1 MTNNKNLLV
10 TLLQSLKCS
19 QVVRE
24 LSNNGIRLSTMGW
37 SEYYVIDNQLMY
49 HHHYGDDEYTEVV
62 SSIDDITLRNEYE
75 DEKSSFEYYQ
85 EITSDIV
92 KVLKSLL

>member
-24 LSNNGIRLSTMGW
+24 LSNNGIQLSVMGW
-37 SEYYVIDNQLMY
+37 SEYYVLDGKLMY
-49 HHHYGDDEYTEVV
+49 HHHYGDNEYTEVI
-62 SSIDDITLRNEYE
+62 SSIDDITLRNE

>member
-1 MTNNKNLLV
+1 MTTSEVLNLLK
-10 TLLQSLKCS
+10 SGLKS
-19 QVVRE
+19 GKISRV
-24 LSNNGIRLSTMGW
+24 LSENGIQLSIMGW
-37 SEYYVIDNQLMY
+37 SEYYVLDGKLMY

-85 EITSDIV
+85 EITSEVV
-92 KVLKSLL
+92 KALKEII

>member
-24 LSNNGIRLSTMGW
+24 LSNNGIQLSVMGW
-37 SEYYVIDNQLMY
+37 SEYYVLDGKLMY
-49 HHHYGDDEYTEVV
+49 HHHYGDNEYTEVI
-62 SSIDDITLRNEYE
+62 SSIDDITLRNE
-75 DEKSSFEYYQ
+75 DERASFEYYQ

>member
-37 SEYYVIDNQLMY
+37 SEYYVIDNKLMY
-49 HHHYGDDEYTEVV
+49 HHHYGNDEYTEIV
-62 SSIDDITLRNEYE
+62 SSIDEISLFNQEE
-75 DEKSSFEYYQ
+75 QAPFEYCQ